1 MAALVA
7 KRYVKALLD
16 GENAKDIA
24 AISAVFDALSA
35 QFENESF
42 VDFISAPMVSASAKE
57 EILLAAVEKAK
68 SEKINNFIKLLAEK
82 NRFELIPE
90 IADQISK
97 EIAIANNA
105 YTGMIFSDLDMDA
118 KTVKALSAGLGK
130 KVDADITLEFV
141 KTNFDGIKV
150 EVEDLGIELNFSK
163 ERINSSLIDHILKA
177 I

>member
-16 GENAKDIA
+16 GENAENMA
-24 AISAVFDALSA
+24 AIAAVFDALSA

-42 VDFISAPMVSASAKE
+42 VDFISAPMVNASAKE

-68 SEKINNFIKLLAEK
+68 SDKINNFLKLLAEK

-90 IADQISK
+90 IASQISK
-97 EIAIANNA
+97 EIAVVNNA
-105 YTGMIFSDLDMDA
+105 YTGKILSDLDMDA
-118 KTVKALSAGLGK
+118 KTVKELSSGLSK
-130 KVDADITLEFV
+130 KIDSNITLEFV
-141 KTNFDGIKV
+141 KVDFDGIKV

-163 ERINSSLIDHILKA
+163 ERINSTLIDHILKA

>member
-16 GENAKDIA
+16 GENAEDMA
-24 AISAVFDALSA
+24 AMSSIFNALSTE
-35 QFENESF
+35 FENESF
-42 VDFISAPMVSASAKE
+42 VDFITAPMISSSVKE

-68 SEKINNFIKLLAEK
+68 SEKINNFLKLLAEK
-82 NRFELIPE
+82 NRLELIPM

-97 EIAIANNA
+97 EISIAKNA
-105 YTGMIFSDLDMDA
+105 YSGKILSDSDMDA
-118 KTVKALSAGLGK
+118 KTIESLSAGLGK
-130 KVDADITLEFV
+130 KVDANISLEFV
-141 KTNFDGIKV
+141 KTDFDGIKV

>member
-16 GENAKDIA
+16 GENAESMA
-24 AISAVFDALSA
+24 TLLAVFEALST
-35 QFENESF
+35 QFDNEKF
-42 VDFISAPMVSASAKE
+42 VDIISSPSIAASAKE
-57 EILLAAVEKAK
+57 EILLAGVASLK
-68 SEKINNFIKLLAEK
+68 SDKVNNFLKLLAEK

-90 IADQISK
+90 ITSQLSK
-97 EIAIANNA
+97 EMAVVNNA
-105 YTGMIFSDLDMDA
+105 YTGSILSDVDMDA
-118 KTVKALSAGLGK
+118 KTVESLSEGLSK
-130 KVDADITLEFV
+130 KVDANISLDFV
-141 KTNFDGIKV
+141 KTDFDGIKV

>member
-16 GENAKDIA
+16 GENAEGMA
-24 AISAVFDALSA
+24 TLLAVFEALST
-35 QFENESF
+35 QFDNEKF
-42 VDFISAPMVSASAKE
+42 VDIISSPSIVSSAKE
-57 EILLAAVEKAK
+57 EILLAAVASLK
-68 SEKINNFIKLLAEK
+68 SDKINNFLKLLAEK

-90 IADQISK
+90 ITSQLSK
-97 EIAIANNA
+97 EMAIVNNA
-105 YTGMIFSDLDMDA
+105 YTGSILSDVDMDA
-118 KTVKALSAGLGK
+118 KTVKSLSEGLSK
-130 KVDADITLEFV
+130 KVDANITLEFV
-141 KTNFDGIKV
+141 KTDFDGIKV

>member
-16 GENAKDIA
+16 GESAENMA
-24 AISAVFDALSA
+24 AMSAIFDALSG
-35 QFENESF
+35 QFESESF
-42 VDFISAPMVSASAKE
+42 VDFISAPMVNAQAKA

-68 SEKINNFIKLLAEK
+68 SEKINNLIKLLAEK
-82 NRFELIPE
+82 NRFEIIPE
-90 IADQISK
+90 IASQISK
-97 EIAIANNA
+97 EMAAANNA
-105 YTGMIFSDLDMDA
+105 YTGKIFSDTDMDA
-118 KTVKALSAGLGK
+118 KTVESLSNGLGK
-130 KVDADITLEFV
+130 KVDANVTLEFV
-141 KTNFDGIKV
+141 KTDFDGIKV

>member
-16 GENAKDIA
+16 GENAEGMA
-24 AISAVFDALSA
+24 TLLAVFEALST
-35 QFENESF
+35 QFDNEKF
-42 VDFISAPMVSASAKE
+42 VDIISSPSIVASAKE
-57 EILLAAVEKAK
+57 EILLAAVASLK
-68 SEKINNFIKLLAEK
+68 SDKINNFLKLLAEK

-90 IADQISK
+90 ITKQLSK
-97 EIAIANNA
+97 EMAVVNNA
-105 YTGMIFSDLDMDA
+105 YTGSILSDVDMDA
-118 KTVKALSAGLGK
+118 KTVKSLSEGLSK
-130 KVDADITLEFV
+130 KVDANISLEFV
-141 KTNFDGIKV
+141 KTDFDGIKV

>member
-16 GENAKDIA
+16 GENAENMA
-24 AISAVFDALSA
+24 AISAIFDALSS

-42 VDFISAPMVSASAKE
+42 VDFISAPMVASSAKA
-57 EILLAAVEKAK
+57 EILLSAVEKAK
-68 SEKINNFIKLLAEK
+68 SEKINNFLKLLAEK
-82 NRFELIPE
+82 NRLELIPE
-90 IADQISK
+90 VADQISK
-97 EIAIANNA
+97 EMAAVNNA
-105 YTGMIFSDLDMDA
+105 YTGKIFSDLDMDA
-118 KTVKALSAGLGK
+118 KTVKELSSGLSK
-130 KVDADITLEFV
+130 KVDANITLEFV
-141 KTNFDGIKV
+141 KIDFDGIKV

>member
-16 GENAKDIA
+16 GENAEGMA
-24 AISAVFDALSA
+24 TLLAVFEALST
-35 QFENESF
+35 QFENEKF
-42 VDFISAPMVSASAKE
+42 VDIISSPSIAKSAKE
-57 EILLAAVEKAK
+57 EILLAAVASLK
-68 SEKINNFIKLLAEK
+68 SDKINNFLKLLAEK

-90 IADQISK
+90 IASQLSK
-97 EIAIANNA
+97 EMAIVNNA
-105 YTGMIFSDLDMDA
+105 YTGSILSDVDMDA
-118 KTVKALSAGLGK
+118 KTVKSLSEGLSK
-130 KVDADITLEFV
+130 KVDANISLEFV
-141 KTNFDGIKV
+141 KTDFDGIKV